1 MKRLSVMSLA
11 LFALVVTGCD
21 EGGGGEGSSASAPAI
36 SAPAI
41 TDGGLRE
48 SQPVEEPDRKEVV
61 TGYLHMDAGD
71 PVATGRRVATVVE
84 EAGGRVD
91 SLTEQPEASSVLTV
105 RVPAGRLD
113 EVVDEIRTLGRITSL
128 STTRD
133 DVTMQYTDLEARVGA
148 LRASVDR
155 LRALL
160 ESSADVEALIAA
172 ETTLAERQAELDSL
186 EAQRRQLGDR
196 IELST
201 LTVDITT
208 DRLPSEQDSFWD
220 GLVAGWNSLWA
231 ALGAAVVGI
240 GAALP
245 WVAFLCVCAGVLY
258 LVIRLITRRGRSSG
272 TTGTPDTERTDSDA

>member
-1 MKRLSVMSLA
+1 MKRLWPVSLA

-41 TDGGLRE
+41 VDGGLHE
-48 SQPVEEPDRKEVV
+48 SQPEEADRKEVV
-61 TGYLHMDAGD
+61 TGYLEMDAGD
-71 PVATGRRVATVVE
+71 PVATGRRVVTVVE

-105 RVPAGRLD
+105 RVPADRLD
-113 EVVDEIRTLGRITSL
+113 EVVDEICTLGRVTSL

-172 ETTLAERQAELDSL
+172 ETALAERQAELDSL

-245 WVAFLCVCAGVLY
+245 WVAFLFVCAGVLY

>member
-1 MKRLSVMSLA
+1 MV
-11 LFALVVTGCD
+11 LFALLALLVAGCD
-21 EGGGGEGSSASAPAI
+21 EGGGEDGSSASAPAI
-36 SAPAI
+36 VDGSFRESAPA
-41 TDGGLRE
+41 
-48 SQPVEEPDRKEVV
+48 EEADRKEVV
-61 TGYLHMDAGD
+61 TGYLELDAGD
-71 PVATGRRVATVVE
+71 PVAAGRRVSTVVE

-91 SLTEQPEASSVLTV
+91 SLTEQPEVSSVLTV
-105 RVPAGRLD
+105 RVPADRLD
-113 EVVDEIRTLGRITSL
+113 DVVDEIRSLGRVTSL

-172 ETTLAERQAELDSL
+172 ETALAERQAELDSL

-208 DRLPSEQDSFWD
+208 DRLPSEEDSFGD

-240 GAALP
+240 GAAIP
-245 WVAFLCVCAGVLY
+245 WVAFLFVCAGVLY
-258 LVIRLITRRGRSSG
+258 LVIRLVTRRGPSSG

>member
-1 MKRLSVMSLA
+1 MKRLWPVSLA

-41 TDGGLRE
+41 VDGGLRE
-48 SQPVEEPDRKEVV
+48 SQPEEADRKEVV
-61 TGYLHMDAGD
+61 TGYLEMDAGD
-71 PVATGRRVATVVE
+71 PVATGRRVVTVVE

-105 RVPAGRLD
+105 RVPADRLD
-113 EVVDEIRTLGRITSL
+113 EVVDEIRTLGRVTSL

-172 ETTLAERQAELDSL
+172 ETALAERQAELDSL

-220 GLVAGWNSLWA
+220 GLVAGWNSLGA
-231 ALGAAVVGI
+231 ALGAAVIGI

-245 WVAFLCVCAGVLY
+245 WVAFLFVCAGVLY